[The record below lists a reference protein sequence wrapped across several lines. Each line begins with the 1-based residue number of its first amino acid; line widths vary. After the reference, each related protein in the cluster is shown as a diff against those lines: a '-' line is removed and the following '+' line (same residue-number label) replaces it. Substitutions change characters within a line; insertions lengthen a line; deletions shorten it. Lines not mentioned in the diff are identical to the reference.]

1 MPRGEKVGRTSHCEG
16 DFYNT
21 ENEYLIMI
29 YHRDFG
35 SRYDMLVGM
44 LQVKYDLEKN

>member
-1 MPRGEKVGRTSHCEG
+1 VPRGGHKGVTARAEG
-16 DFYNT
+16 DFYST

-35 SRYDMLVGM
+35 GRYDRLVGM
-44 LQVKYDLEKN
+44 LQLSYDLERN